1 MFNDTPQ
8 ARALMAYLVTAP
20 AQDIW
25 VKLGG
30 ALSANK
36 NATDYPDDVSK
47 RSAEILTSAKIFR
60 FDASDLM
67 PQAMNDAFWKGIVD
81 YIKDPTQ
88 LDSILSNLDSVQSS
102 AYGG

>member
-8 ARALMAYLVTAP
+8 ARALIKYLVTAD
-20 AQDIW
+20 AQKIW
-25 VKLGG
+25 VGRGG

-36 NATDYPDDVSK
+36 NANNYPDDVSK
-47 RSAEILTSAKIFR
+47 RSAAILTSAKIFR

-67 PQAMNDAFWKGIVD
+67 PTAMNDAFWKAIVSYVQD
-81 YIKDPTQ
+81 SSK
-88 LDSILSNLDSVQSS
+88 LDSILTNLDTVQKS